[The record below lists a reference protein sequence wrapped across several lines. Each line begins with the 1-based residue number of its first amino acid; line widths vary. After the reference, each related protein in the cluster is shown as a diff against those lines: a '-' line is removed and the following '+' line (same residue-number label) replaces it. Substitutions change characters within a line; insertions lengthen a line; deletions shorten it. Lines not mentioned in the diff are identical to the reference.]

1 MQIKTYCFAGFMMPF
16 FLISAAYAM
25 NLDEIEFEGRKHSA
39 IQLIKNARANPE
51 MYLFA
56 STKIFVYT
64 PKGLKMI
71 GGLLELL
78 PDDMTE
84 IESGNFVYSSTIDAS
99 SPPIGAFILGTKDE
113 GQIVTLRALLCQR
126 SDKK

>member
-1 MQIKTYCFAGFMMPF
+1 MKIKTYFFAGFMMSF

-39 IQLIKNARANPE
+39 IQLIKNAHANPE
-51 MYLFA
+51 MYPFA
-56 STKIFVYT
+56 STQIFVYT
-64 PKGLKMI
+64 LKGLKMI
-71 GGLLELL
+71 GGLKELL

-84 IESGNFVYSSTIDAS
+84 IESGNFVYSSAIDAS

-113 GQIVTLRALLCQR
+113 GQIATLRALLRQR